1 MPTLAGSTSLP
12 RLLLWR
18 TDYKEAYARSI
29 CMNHKIGSNNIE
41 IKQAI
46 QKTQANIKWLKRRLV
61 MVSNSSYGK
70 QAVLFYSQKIETQ
83 EALIQYLSQHHAMH
97 Q

>member
-1 MPTLAGSTSLP
+1 MKL
-12 RLLLWR
+12 
-18 TDYKEAYARSI
+18 D
-29 CMNHKIGSNNIE
+29 IGSNNIE

-61 MVSNSSYGK
+61 MVSNSRYGK

-83 EALIQYLSQHHAMH
+83 EALVNYLSQCHATH